1 MRTRKPVTALIA
13 AALAG
18 SLVAACGSGADGGAP
33 SSTSAAQNDGTVRIA
48 TFNASLNRS
57 KPGELLTDLGAGANR
72 QAQVIAE
79 IVQRN
84 NPDILL
90 INEFDYYADNAAAD
104 LFRSNYLRV
113 GQNGQQAVDY
123 PYAWSPPVNTGV
135 PSGRDLNG
143 DGKTD
148 GPDDAYGFGQFPGQY
163 GLLVLS
169 KFPIDTKAIRTFQNF
184 LWKDQP
190 NNLLPREYYGAN
202 ADALRL
208 SSKTHADVPIT
219 VDGKTIHLWVSH
231 PTPPSFDGPEDRN
244 GRRNNDE
251 IRLSADYLAG
261 GDRAAYLYDDKG
273 VRGGIA
279 PDSSFVLLGDQN
291 SDPADGDSVPGAI
304 QQVLSLAQDPK
315 PTSDGAK
322 QAGAGSNHRTPAEYD
337 TADFSKP
344 TPGNL
349 RVDYVLPSKDL
360 AVAGTGVFWPAPG
373 QTAAELMPPKTSSD
387 HRLVW
392 LDLKTS

>member
-1 MRTRKPVTALIA
+1 MRMQKLLAVLAVT
-13 AALAG
+13 
-18 SLVAACGSGADGGAP
+18 SLVAACGSGSDGAAGAP
-33 SSTSAAQNDGTVRIA
+33 SSSASARSDGTVRIA
-48 TFNASLNRS
+48 TFNASLNRT
-57 KPGELLTDLGAGANR
+57 KPGELRSDLSTPGNR

-79 IVQRN
+79 IIQRT
-84 NPDILL
+84 NPDVLL

-104 LFRSNYLRV
+104 LFRINYLQV
-113 GQNGQQAVDY
+113 AQNGQRAVEY

-143 DGKTD
+143 DGRTD

-169 KFPIDTKAIRTFQNF
+169 KFPIDTPSIRTFQNF

-190 NNLLPREYYGAN
+190 GNKLPRDYYGGN
-202 ADALRL
+202 ADILRL

-244 GRRNNDE
+244 GRRNFDE

-261 GDRAAYLYDDKG
+261 GDRASYLYDDKG
-273 VRGGIA
+273 QRGGLPA
-279 PDSSFVLLGDQN
+279 GESFVLLGDQN
-291 SDPADGDSVPGAI
+291 SDPDDGDSVPGAI
-304 QQVLSLAQDPK
+304 AQVLSLTQDPR
-315 PTSDGAK
+315 PTSEGAEK
-322 QAGAGSNHRTPAEYD
+322 AGEGSNHRTPSRYD

-360 AVAGTGVFWPAPG
+360 TVAGTGVFWPAPG
-373 QTAAELMPPKTSSD
+373 QPAAELMPPKTSSD

>member
-1 MRTRKPVTALIA
+1 MRTQKLFVALATATVIAGCGAGSADDGA
-13 AALAG
+13 AA
-18 SLVAACGSGADGGAP
+18 
-33 SSTSAAQNDGTVRIA
+33 SSSPSAARSDGTVRIA
-48 TFNASLNRS
+48 TYNASLNRS
-57 KPGELLTDLGAGANR
+57 REGELVADLGTRDNR

-84 NPDILL
+84 NPDVLL

-113 GQNGQQAVDY
+113 GQKGQHPVDY
-123 PYAWSPPVNTGV
+123 PYAWAPPVNTGV

-143 DGKTD
+143 DGTTD
-148 GPDDAYGFGQFPGQY
+148 GPDDAYGFGQFSGQY

-169 KFPIDTKAIRTFQNF
+169 KFPIDTQAIRTFQNF

-190 NNLLPREYYGAN
+190 GSMLPRDYYGAN

-208 SSKTHADVPIT
+208 SSKTHADVPVTI
-219 VDGKTIHLWVSH
+219 DGQRIHLWVSH

-244 GRRNNDE
+244 GRRNHDE

-261 GDRAAYLYDDKG
+261 GDRASYLYDDRG
-273 VRGGIA
+273 ERGGLPA
-279 PDSSFVLLGDQN
+279 GEPFVLLGDQN
-291 SDPADGDSVPGAI
+291 SDPEDGDSVPGAM
-304 QQVLSLAQDPK
+304 QQVLDLTQDPK
-315 PTSDGAK
+315 PTSEGAE
-322 QAGAGSNHRTPAEYD
+322 QAGAGSNHRTPSRYD

-349 RVDYVLPSKDL
+349 RVDYVLPSKGL
-360 AVAGTGVFWPAPG
+360 TVAGTGVFWPAAGQPG
-373 QTAAELMPPKTSSD
+373 AELMPPRTSSD

-392 LDLKTS
+392 LDLTTS